1 MHWIMFFHL
10 FSDLDCYSSSFHAM
24 PSDHTLQSE
33 VKKKGSSSED
43 KEESDEGPR
52 KRKEVIESEKA
63 LKIEVETLQ
72 VTFT

>member
-1 MHWIMFFHL
+1 
-10 FSDLDCYSSSFHAM
+10 M